1 MLCDLFIMLH
11 NLGANVQL
19 FFVISEYSVLIVLLW
34 SVFIFKLLV
43 SLSLSLFH
51 VSTKYLK
58 VVN

>member
-1 MLCDLFIMLH
+1 MLH

-19 FFVISEYSVLIVLLW
+19 FFVISEYSILIVLLW
-34 SVFIFKLLV
+34 AVFIFKLLV